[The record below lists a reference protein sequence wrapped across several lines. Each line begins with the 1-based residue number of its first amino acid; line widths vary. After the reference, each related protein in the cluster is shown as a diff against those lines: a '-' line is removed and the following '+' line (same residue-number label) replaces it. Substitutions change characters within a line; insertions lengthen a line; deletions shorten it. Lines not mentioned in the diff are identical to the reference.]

1 MIHFACDSCRRVKV
15 PNEIWLLGL
24 AAETVGVVAARR
36 EVTILPIWDRDQAV
50 HRLAVHF
57 CSEECKD
64 KYVAKL
70 FGQENSRTEG
80 ARRGAARK
88 RLSGATATRQ
98 KKNGRRGKKAA

>member
-15 PNEIWLLGL
+15 LSEIWLLGL

-80 ARRGAARK
+80 AKRGVTK
-88 RLSGATATRQ
+88 RLSGTAAKRR
-98 KKNGRRGKKAA
+98 KKTGRRGKKAA

>member
-1 MIHFACDSCRRVKV
+1 MIHFACDSCRRVKAS
-15 PNEIWLLGL
+15 NQIWLLGL

-36 EVTILPIWDRDQAV
+36 EVTILPIWDREQAV

-70 FGQENSRTEG
+70 FGQENSRTDG
-80 ARRGAARK
+80 TKRGVRK
-88 RLSGATATRQ
+88 RLTAATAARPR
-98 KKNGRRGKKAA
+98 KSGRRGKKAA

>member
-1 MIHFACDSCRRVKV
+1 MIHFACDSCRRVKSS
-15 PNEIWLLGL
+15 NQIWLLGL
-24 AAETVGVVAARR
+24 AAETVGVVATRR

-70 FGQENSRTEG
+70 FGQENSRTER
-80 ARRGAARK
+80 ARRSVRK
-88 RLSGATATRQ
+88 RLSGATTMRR

>member
-1 MIHFACDSCRRVKV
+1 MIHFACDSCRRVKAL
-15 PNEIWLLGL
+15 NEIWLLGL

-36 EVTILPIWDRDQAV
+36 EVTILPVWDRDQAV

-80 ARRGAARK
+80 ARRGVRK
-88 RLSGATATRQ
+88 RLSGATAIRR

>member
-1 MIHFACDSCRRVKV
+1 MIHFSCDSCRRVKAL
-15 PNEIWLLGL
+15 NGIWLLGL

-36 EVTILPIWDRDQAV
+36 EVTILPVWDRDQAV

-70 FGQENSRTEG
+70 FGQEKSRTEG
-80 ARRGAARK
+80 AGRGVRK
-88 RLSGATATRQ
+88 RLRATAMRR